1 MLVSILVYL
10 CCGAVAGVL
19 AGLLGVG
26 GGIVIVPMMV
36 AVFPSQ
42 GIPAE
47 YVQQIALGTSLAS
60 IMITS
65 ISSSRAHHKRG
76 AVHWDIFRN
85 ITPGILLGTF
95 LGGLVA
101 THMPTLFLKVFFIC
115 FLGFVSLQMLSN
127 YRPPASREMPGA
139 LGTAGVGGVIGLI
152 SSFVGIG
159 GGTLSVP
166 FMSFCNVP
174 LHHAVGTSAAIGFP
188 IALAG
193 TLGFITNRPARRLC
207 GLREPDGLFRHR
219 CRQLHDGPH
228 RRQAFPLPAHGQA
241 QEGLCRL
248 PHHRGPAHA
257 GGPVLGSSPGGPG
270 PSPFRGLASLPR
282 PSCSFAERGGLGRNG
297 PSLFQGWHAAFHRN
311 HFESGDP

>member
-127 YRPPASREMPGA
+127 YRPRPVVRCPAPWA
-139 LGTAGVGGVIGLI
+139 PPVWAA
-152 SSFVGIG
+152 SSASSPV
-159 GGTLSVP
+159 SW
-166 FMSFCNVP
+166 
-174 LHHAVGTSAAIGFP
+174 ASAAGRSP
-188 IALAG
+188 
-193 TLGFITNRPARRLC
+193 
-207 GLREPDGLFRHR
+207 
-219 CRQLHDGPH
+219 CR
-228 RRQAFPLPAHGQA
+228 
-241 QEGLCRL
+241 
-248 PHHRGPAHA
+248 
-257 GGPVLGSSPGGPG
+257 S
-270 PSPFRGLASLPR
+270 
-282 PSCSFAERGGLGRNG
+282 
-297 PSLFQGWHAAFHRN
+297 
-311 HFESGDP
+311 

>member
-1 MLVSILVYL
+1 MLVSILIYL

-139 LGTAGVGGVIGLI
+139 LGICKQFGCKPEVYGG
-152 SSFVGIG
+152 
-159 GGTLSVP
+159 
-166 FMSFCNVP
+166 
-174 LHHAVGTSAAIGFP
+174 
-188 IALAG
+188 
-193 TLGFITNRPARRLC
+193 
-207 GLREPDGLFRHR
+207 
-219 CRQLHDGPH
+219 
-228 RRQAFPLPAHGQA
+228 
-241 QEGLCRL
+241 
-248 PHHRGPAHA
+248 
-257 GGPVLGSSPGGPG
+257 
-270 PSPFRGLASLPR
+270 
-282 PSCSFAERGGLGRNG
+282 
-297 PSLFQGWHAAFHRN
+297 
-311 HFESGDP
+311 

>member
-139 LGTAGVGGVIGLI
+139 LGT
-152 SSFVGIG
+152 
-159 GGTLSVP
+159 
-166 FMSFCNVP
+166 
-174 LHHAVGTSAAIGFP
+174 
-188 IALAG
+188 G
-193 TLGFITNRPARRLC
+193 TLGYIVGGWNAPGLPAGCVGFVNLMAFFGIAAASFMTAPIGARLSHSLPTAKLKK
-207 GLREPDGLFRHR
+207 GFAVFLIIVALRMLLGLF
-219 CRQLHDGPH
+219 
-228 RRQAFPLPAHGQA
+228 
-241 QEGLCRL
+241 
-248 PHHRGPAHA
+248 
-257 GGPVLGSSPGGPG
+257 
-270 PSPFRGLASLPR
+270 
-282 PSCSFAERGGLGRNG
+282 
-297 PSLFQGWHAAFHRN
+297 
-311 HFESGDP
+311 

>member
-159 GGTLSVP
+159 GGTLGYIVGGWNAPGLPAGCVGFVNLTAFFGIAAAS
-166 FMSFCNVP
+166 FMTAPIGARLSHSLPTAKLKKGF
-174 LHHAVGTSAAIGFP
+174 AVFLI
-188 IALAG
+188 IVALRM
-193 TLGFITNRPARRLC
+193 LV
-207 GLREPDGLFRHR
+207 GLF
-219 CRQLHDGPH
+219 
-228 RRQAFPLPAHGQA
+228 
-241 QEGLCRL
+241 
-248 PHHRGPAHA
+248 
-257 GGPVLGSSPGGPG
+257 
-270 PSPFRGLASLPR
+270 
-282 PSCSFAERGGLGRNG
+282 
-297 PSLFQGWHAAFHRN
+297 
-311 HFESGDP
+311 